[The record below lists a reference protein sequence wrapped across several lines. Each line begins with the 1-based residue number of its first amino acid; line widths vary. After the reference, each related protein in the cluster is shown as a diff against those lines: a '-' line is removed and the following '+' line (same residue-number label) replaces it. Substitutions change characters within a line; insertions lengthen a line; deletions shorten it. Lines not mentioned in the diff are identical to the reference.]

1 MKTLTVFAFI
11 LLLNCIGSRTKA
23 QMVTY
28 SGPVEYHLE
37 FIKTASGG
45 GTDSGYDWNVSVNEQ
60 RIIHGSFFV
69 TFTGG
74 EAAGYSAFQL
84 TSIEENINYTN
95 TINNEG
101 NDQKTKQP
109 CYDDRLVFIE
119 NATPGDSRTQRTG
132 VNSSRENPEKPVIEG
147 GQMMFRGDK
156 YTFVLMGKMKVKTN
170 METYTEETFPCLD
183 TIIPPKS
190 VSSSTSIDFPIVI
203 SGEKALGNRN
213 ILEGVYTKTNE
224 TSNDCNKC
232 LGGLGRMVHG
242 DVNCS
247 YISKITTSWTLVK
260 RTKECDAS
268 VTYLKGD
275 VKINGVPAEKGTTKI
290 GAGDVIETGEKS
302 RISITL
308 HNGKE
313 TYQLGSKSKLQLT
326 NPCKPSSG
334 NPQEKGQEVVNFLKG
349 KIFSQRNPGSYTRDD
364 FESNEEWQRYQSQNI
379 SWFRYGGAGVRG
391 WILKAP
397 TVYFASTNSNI
408 NNFFLSPTDPEKE
421 ELIPDY
427 NSIPKDAN
435 AFYIYC
441 EDGEVKDLM
450 VVKGT
455 LKIEDIFQTKSKIA
469 TEGTVTNKWDNG
481 TKMSDIVISSKQIH

>member
-1 MKTLTVFAFI
+1 MKNAALIFTLF
-11 LLLNCIGSRTKA
+11 LLFFGVDKIKS

-37 FIKTASGG
+37 MIKTAGG
-45 GTDSGYDWNVSVNEQ
+45 EGTDGGYDWNISVNEK
-60 RIIHGSFFV
+60 RTIEGSFFV

-95 TINNEG
+95 TVNNEG
-101 NDQKTKQP
+101 NDQKTKQA

-119 NATPGDSRTQRTG
+119 NATPGDSRTQRTS
-132 VNSSRENPEKPVIEG
+132 VNTSRVNPEKPVIDG
-147 GQMMFRGDK
+147 GQMMFRGNK
-156 YTFVLMGKMKVKTN
+156 YTFILMGEMKVKTN
-170 METYTEETFPCLD
+170 METYLEETFPCLD
-183 TIIPPKS
+183 TIIPPKTM
-190 VSSSTSIDFPIVI
+190 STSTTVDMPIVI
-203 SGEKALGNRN
+203 SGEKALDNRN
-213 ILEGVYTKTNE
+213 ILEGVYMKTNE

-232 LGGLGRMVHG
+232 LGSLGRMVHG

-275 VKINGVPAEKGTTKI
+275 VKINGEPAKKGTTKI

-302 RISITL
+302 RISISL
-308 HNGKE
+308 KNGNE
-313 TYQLGSKSKLQLT
+313 IYQLGSKSKLQLT

-334 NPQEKGQEVVNFLKG
+334 NPQEKGQAVVNFLKG

-364 FESNEEWQRYQSQNI
+364 FESEEDWQRFKSQNI

-391 WILKAP
+391 YIVKAP
-397 TVYFASTNSNI
+397 TVYFASINSNT
-408 NNFFLSPTDPEKE
+408 NHYYLAPSDPEKE
-421 ELIPDY
+421 ELIPEFS
-427 NSIPKDAN
+427 SIPNHAS
-435 AFYIYC
+435 AFYMHC
-441 EDGEVKDLM
+441 EDGEVKDLT

-455 LKIEDIFQTKSKIA
+455 LKIEDSYQLKSMELN
-469 TEGTVTNKWDNG
+469 EGTVINKWNDG
-481 TKMSDIVISSKQIH
+481 TIISNVVISTK